1 MAEEFIKNVSVHVS
15 SRSFLNITFN
25 IFQCANYEVESGSR
39 FSTSEDDVF
48 QLFYV
53 NSGAGFLETE
63 AYAAKVRAGSGFVI
77 FPDVPYSFTT
87 VGEEAAS
94 LTWVTF
100 SGFRVDHYLSRA
112 AIWPARPVFDDPK
125 GEVGKKLNDLY
136 MKSHRLP
143 NRYCKMMSALY
154 DIFAYLLDNN
164 EPKKPE
170 SYKDFKDTAN
180 YLTAFA
186 ARYVERNYM
195 NPITVD
201 DLANRLGITRK
212 HLCAVFNR
220 VLQIT
225 PKQFI
230 ILYRIEKACKL
241 LLSSNQS
248 IQEIAEAVGYTNQFY
263 FSKEFKRIV
272 GKSPSEYRNSKE
284 KVEVFSYRSFL
295 STLMRQYEMDD
306 SNMPGD
312 WKVLITPSRKE
323 TGGGVSHGG
332 A

>member
-1 MAEEFIKNVSVHVS
+1 
-15 SRSFLNITFN
+15 
-25 IFQCANYEVESGSR
+25 
-39 FSTSEDDVF
+39 
-48 QLFYV
+48 
-53 NSGAGFLETE
+53 
-63 AYAAKVRAGSGFVI
+63 
-77 FPDVPYSFTT
+77 
-87 VGEEAAS
+87 
-94 LTWVTF
+94 
-100 SGFRVDHYLSRA
+100 
-112 AIWPARPVFDDPK
+112 
-125 GEVGKKLNDLY
+125 
-136 MKSHRLP
+136 
-143 NRYCKMMSALY
+143 
-154 DIFAYLLDNN
+154 
-164 EPKKPE
+164 
-170 SYKDFKDTAN
+170 
-180 YLTAFA
+180 
-186 ARYVERNYM
+186 M

-323 TGGGVSHGG
+323 TEGGVSHGG